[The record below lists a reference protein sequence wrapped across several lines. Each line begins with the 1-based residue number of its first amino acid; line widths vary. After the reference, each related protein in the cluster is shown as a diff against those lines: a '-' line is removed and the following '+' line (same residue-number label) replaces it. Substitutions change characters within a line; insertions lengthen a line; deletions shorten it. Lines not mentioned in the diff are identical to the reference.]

1 MPEYSLLV
9 VDDEQSARSHVLR
22 DIAWDKLSIQTL
34 YEASDGLEALA
45 IIENFSPD
53 IILLD
58 LKMPGMDGIALL
70 EEMNQKKMEAQVIAL
85 SGYSDFNAAR
95 KMLASG
101 QVVEYLLKPASED
114 VMFEAVYKC
123 IANIDEK
130 TRISRLQENLSRAE
144 NTVRRAA
151 LWACLFG
158 NEQEEEN
165 EEILSLDRYVQVAVI
180 FSENMQAVK
189 ASCHHRIAEGNTV
202 LEQCYQ
208 CPYPRQKALVFCG
221 DTREALADAETICQD
236 IALESEGRIGL
247 GRIYRSESN
256 LNISYQEALLA
267 CMSRSILGGQS
278 CLPIDEV
285 ERRMALE
292 NEDIITTKQVASMLE
307 AGDLQK
313 VSDSM
318 ERLLKS
324 VLSHRKELLFAG
336 DKDKIDIGAISIYF
350 ANFVDSVLKDR
361 KEELNIAAI
370 LASKDL
376 EELLHIVDATFMQYY
391 ESRKPNNKGHK
402 AAIVREVKDY
412 IQRNY
417 QDRITLD
424 QVAQIVYINAS
435 YLSKIFSEVED
446 CGFSDYI
453 ARIRIER
460 AKELLLERKYKI
472 YEIAELVGYHNV
484 KHFMRVFK
492 KLEGMTPSE
501 YKEEHI
507 LF

>member
-1 MPEYSLLV
+1 
-9 VDDEQSARSHVLR
+9 
-22 DIAWDKLSIQTL
+22 
-34 YEASDGLEALA
+34 
-45 IIENFSPD
+45 
-53 IILLD
+53 
-58 LKMPGMDGIALL
+58 
-70 EEMNQKKMEAQVIAL
+70 
-85 SGYSDFNAAR
+85 
-95 KMLASG
+95 
-101 QVVEYLLKPASED
+101 
-114 VMFEAVYKC
+114 
-123 IANIDEK
+123 
-130 TRISRLQENLSRAE
+130 
-144 NTVRRAA
+144 
-151 LWACLFG
+151 
-158 NEQEEEN
+158 
-165 EEILSLDRYVQVAVI
+165 
-180 FSENMQAVK
+180 
-189 ASCHHRIAEGNTV
+189 
-202 LEQCYQ
+202 
-208 CPYPRQKALVFCG
+208 
-221 DTREALADAETICQD
+221 
-236 IALESEGRIGL
+236 
-247 GRIYRSESN
+247 
-256 LNISYQEALLA
+256 
-267 CMSRSILGGQS
+267 
-278 CLPIDEV
+278 V